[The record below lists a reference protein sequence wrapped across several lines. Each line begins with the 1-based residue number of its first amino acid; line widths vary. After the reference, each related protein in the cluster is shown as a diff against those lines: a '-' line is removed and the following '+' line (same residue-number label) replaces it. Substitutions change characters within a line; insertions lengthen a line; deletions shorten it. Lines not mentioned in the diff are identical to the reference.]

1 MDSATNQSNTDEQY
15 MQLALAAARRSA
27 SQGEVPVGALLVRR
41 SADTAGHRHEAVLAC
56 THNQPIGR
64 CDPTAHAEV
73 LALREA
79 AGKLGNYRLDDCDL
93 YVTLEPCAMCAQ
105 AMLHARIRRVVFGA
119 REPKTGAAGSVLDL
133 FALRELNHHTEVI
146 GGVLAEECAS
156 LMSDFFLRRRAQA
169 RLAAVP
175 LRQDALRTPE
185 RRFSL
190 VWELFPGL
198 RSSSSYESGLPELD
212 GLRLHGI
219 DTGPASSSEAW
230 LALHGPEAWWPQ
242 LARWTLDR
250 QSCGQR
256 VLLPDLIGFGQSDK
270 PKKTGWHSLERHAS
284 LLLAWAR
291 SRGVTALNVTY
302 AKNQIQVAKKIAE
315 MNAGLIKTVGPLAD
329 EDLFTLPD
337 EIKSAPYPDAGHMA
351 AWRAWRENGWDS

>member
-1 MDSATNQSNTDEQY
+1 MSMTWNQTDEHY
-15 MQLALAAARRSA
+15 MLQALAAARRSA
-27 SQGEVPVGALLVRR
+27 ALGEVPVGALLVRR
-41 SADTAGHRHEAVLAC
+41 SADAVGHETVLAC

-169 RLAAVP
+169 RQAAVP
-175 LRQDALRTPE
+175 LRPDALRTPE

-190 VWELFPGL
+190 AWELFPGL
-198 RSSSSYESGLPELD
+198 RSSSRHESGLLELE

-219 DTGPASSSEAW
+219 DTGPVSSSEAW
-230 LALHGPEAWWPQ
+230 LALHGPQAWWPQ
-242 LARWTLDR
+242 LAGWALER
-250 QSCGQR
+250 QAAGQR

-270 PKKTGWHSLERHAS
+270 PKKPGWHSLDRHAS
-284 LLLAWAR
+284 LLLAWVR
-291 SRGVTALNVTY
+291 SRGVTAVNVTY
-302 AKNQIQVAKKIAE
+302 AINQIQLARRMIESEPK
-315 MNAGLIKTVGPLAD
+315 LIKRMVPQAD
-329 EDLFTLPD
+329 EDLFILPD
-337 EIKSAPYPDAGHMA
+337 ELKSAPYPDAGHMA
-351 AWRAWRENGWDS
+351 GWRAWRENGWDS